1 MSSGMGS
8 RRSSRKP
15 KGFPMRAL
23 PPVLAALLVLSVPS
37 ALAATKTV
45 DITQA
50 GFTPKNITIDFGDT
64 VTWTNKDTANHQVLA
79 DQVAFPTSPVLAAN
93 QSYSHTFTKSGN
105 FDYRDAFNTNR
116 RGSVT
121 VRNGVT
127 LKASAP
133 QVAYGGSVTLSG
145 VASSGAA
152 GETVMLDAMEC
163 GKTTFAR
170 VASVRSVAQG
180 AWSSPVKPTLNTVYR
195 SNWRNATSA
204 QLAVKVAPAIS
215 LKRLGVGRFS
225 ATVTAAQSFAGKYVV
240 LQRYVRTRRA
250 WKAVK
255 RVTLRTAKAGTPPTM
270 ITSAGFRA
278 RATRGARLRLLL
290 TQPQAGACYA
300 PARSAAVRG

>member
-1 MSSGMGS
+1 M
-8 RRSSRKP
+8 RRVP
-15 KGFPMRAL
+15 L
-23 PPVLAALLVLSVPS
+23 ILAALLVLSVPS

-45 DITQA
+45 DITVA
-50 GFTPKNITIDFGDT
+50 GFTPRNTTIDFGDT

-79 DQVAFPTSPVLAAN
+79 DQGAFPTSPVLGAN

-105 FDYRDAFNTNR
+105 FNYRDAFNTNR
-116 RGSVT
+116 RGSIT
-121 VRNGVT
+121 VRAGVT

-145 VASSGAA
+145 VVSSGAA
-152 GETVMLDAMEC
+152 GETVTLDAMEC

-180 AWSSPVKPTLNTVYR
+180 AWSSAVKPTMNTVYR
-195 SNWRNATSA
+195 SSWKNATSA
-204 QLAVKVAPAIS
+204 QVAEKVAPAIS
-215 LKRLGVGRFS
+215 LKRLRPSRFS

-250 WKAVK
+250 WKTVK
-255 RVTLRTAKAGTPPTM
+255 RVTLRTAKAGTAPTM

-278 RATRGARLRLLL
+278 RGTRGFRLRLLL

-300 PARSAAVRG
+300 PARSSAIRG

>member
-1 MSSGMGS
+1 M
-8 RRSSRKP
+8 RR
-15 KGFPMRAL
+15 L

-116 RGSVT
+116 RGSIT
-121 VRNGVT
+121 VRAGVT

-152 GETVMLDAMEC
+152 GETVTLDAMEC

-180 AWSSPVKPTLNTVYR
+180 AWSSAVKPTLNTVYR
-195 SNWRNATSA
+195 SSWRNARSRPARREGRTGDLAQATQGRPLFGHRHGRAVVRRKVRRPPALRPHAASLEDRQASHPPDGQGRHRADDDHLRRLPGARDSRRSA
-204 QLAVKVAPAIS
+204 QAAPHAAA
-215 LKRLGVGRFS
+215 GR
-225 ATVTAAQSFAGKYVV
+225 
-240 LQRYVRTRRA
+240 
-250 WKAVK
+250 
-255 RVTLRTAKAGTPPTM
+255 
-270 ITSAGFRA
+270 
-278 RATRGARLRLLL
+278 RLLR
-290 TQPQAGACYA
+290 AGAQRCRSRL
-300 PARSAAVRG
+300 ARSASPE

>member
-1 MSSGMGS
+1 
-8 RRSSRKP
+8 
-15 KGFPMRAL
+15 MRTL

-116 RGSVT
+116 RGSIT

-133 QVAYGGSVTLSG
+133 QVGYGGTVILSG

-152 GETVMLDAMEC
+152 GETVTLDAMEC

-180 AWSSPVKPTLNTVYR
+180 AWSSAVKPTMNTVYR
-195 SNWRNATSA
+195 SNWKSATSA

-225 ATVTAAQSFAGKYVV
+225 ATVTAAQSFSGKYVV
-240 LQRYVRTRRA
+240 LQRYFRTRRA
-250 WKAVK
+250 WKTVK
-255 RVTLRTAKAGTPPTM
+255 RVTLRTAKAGTAPTM

-278 RATRGARLRLLL
+278 RGTRGARLRLLF
-290 TQPQAGACYA
+290 TQLQAGACHA